1 MRFTCLQ
8 LVLFVQGLLQS
19 WAMTQCES
27 DQTAHFQTKPEVQV
41 LKGALEQE
49 AIGRSCDEHS
59 FNAGSCGK
67 NECQGCAPWGSNP
80 EIPTNATGF
89 PSGKLLCGENA
100 CIYAGQ
106 HNPYVYDFKN
116 PSDYLDCRLNAC
128 RFFRAKDVSGLCCLN
143 GCQRANIQL
152 ASAGG
157 DVCCYQGSAACDHA
171 TLTNVGSMACIG
183 DSTCNRAT
191 ATLTGDLMVS
201 GQNAG
206 QYGKYTFKGSSH
218 CLRFI
223 ATNTIRPAAHATF
236 TFDQSS
242 KIIMHCEGAN
252 SCQNSNVNVKVP
264 DGSCLH
270 VKCDGPDSCVGF
282 QVSPTGATSNFH
294 CYCSGNFCSWAN
306 SYSYCGTTTVNPCGA
321 DICPGKLP
329 GCVKDETAL
338 AAKSVDCTGLASTAR
353 ASADAATVAGDPHLR
368 TLDGRHYT
376 LMQQGNFLLWSFSG
390 YETEVLVERHVRK
403 NTRKVPLDFEILAH
417 YAGHASFTK
426 GLLLVDKSSMP
437 TQPPQALEVTAK
449 DCRWHHR
456 DAGASAWRPVESV
469 LLNLADSDGNYGSFN
484 LSMSKGSQKK
494 LEISINHEGEIRTLA
509 QLWVSCKAGHQL
521 SVKMKMPSKKDMHF
535 VQGELAPGRLSLATT
550 GEFEDDQMTTDPEF
564 ALTSDWSALGG
575 SPTAASYF
583 TAVDATGP
591 AGAFKACGEA
601 EKAEHAKTCQKYL
614 ADSAVSMGSWYQQ
627 VVTDCMFDL
636 CHGGDETSAELAAEI
651 LNA

>member
-1 MRFTCLQ
+1 
-8 LVLFVQGLLQS
+8 
-19 WAMTQCES
+19 MTQCES
-27 DQTAHFQTKPEVQV
+27 DQIAHIQTKPEV

-49 AIGRSCDEHS
+49 AIAPSCDEHS

-67 NECQGCAPWGSNP
+67 NECQGCSPRSDK
-80 EIPTNATGF
+80 EVPTDATGF
-89 PSGKLLCGENA
+89 PSGKLSCGENA
-100 CIYAGQ
+100 CSYALLN
-106 HNPYVYDFKN
+106 NPYAYDFKN
-116 PSDYLDCRLNAC
+116 PSDYLDCGSGAC
-128 RFFRAKDVSGLCCLN
+128 RFFRAKDVGSLCCLD
-143 GCQRANIQL
+143 GCQLANIQL
-152 ASAGG
+152 ASAG
-157 DVCCYQGSAACDHA
+157 DVCCYEGWPACNQA

-183 DSTCNRAT
+183 VSGSVCNSARP
-191 ATLTGDLMVS
+191 TLTGDLVLS
-201 GQNAG
+201 GPNSG
-206 QYGKYTFKGSSH
+206 QYGGFTFKGPSH
-218 CLRFI
+218 CIRSIGTVAGNRANFFI
-223 ATNTIRPAAHATF
+223 
-236 TFDQSS
+236 DQSS
-242 KIIMHCEGAN
+242 NILMQCEGRD
-252 SCQNSNVNVKVP
+252 SCNGNNVYVRVP

-270 VKCDGPDSCVGF
+270 VKCDGQFSCNLL
-282 QVSPTGATSNFH
+282 QVIPTGDTSNFR
-294 CYCSGNFCSWAN
+294 CYCSGISCSWTN
-306 SYSYCGTTTVNPCGA
+306 SRSYCSETTGNPCGT

-329 GCVKDETAL
+329 RCVKDETAL
-338 AAKSVDCTGLASTAR
+338 AAQSVDCTGLASTAR

-390 YETEVLVERHVRK
+390 YKTDILVERHVRK
-403 NTRKVPLDFEILAH
+403 NVRKVPLDFEILAH

-426 GLLLVDKSSMP
+426 GLLLVDKSSSP
-437 TQPPQALEVTAK
+437 VTQPPQALEVTAK

-550 GEFEDDQMTTDPEF
+550 GEFENDQMTTDPEF